1 MDRITGRKLQLTSME
16 CNPQGRRKEMSRSCV
31 LIRYILIMSAVLLA
45 SCSDYSDQRSSFVL
59 ATGTTG
65 GTFYPVGVALSTLAK
80 AEAGADFSLAAISSA
95 GSMENIKLLR
105 DNQSQFALVLAIF
118 AAWAYN
124 GEGPIK
130 NPQSDLR
137 SISGMWPNV
146 EHFVLKTDLVRSGTL
161 SDLSSLNGQRFVLG
175 ARNSGAEHTGIYI
188 LNALGIDYQKKFTLG
203 YMTYGA
209 SASALLDGNI
219 VGMNI
224 PAGPP
229 VTAITQAFAQM
240 RSDMTVLGFDSS
252 QIAAINKHFPLWQA
266 HELPPETYPY
276 QDQSIMTAASPNLL
290 IVRADVSE
298 KIVYDLTRML
308 WENLP
313 TLQQIHSA
321 TRSMRLEEALQGI
334 TVPLHPGALRYY
346 RERAIQ
352 IPDNLILPKDFS
364 APEN

>member
-1 MDRITGRKLQLTSME
+1 MVNCTLLL
-16 CNPQGRRKEMSRSCV
+16 CV
-31 LIRYILIMSAVLLA
+31 LLLQ
-45 SCSDYSDQRSSFVL
+45 SCSDSPHQRSSYIL

-80 AEAGADFSLAAISSA
+80 AQAKADFSLTAISSA

-105 DNQSQFALVLAIF
+105 ENQSQFALVLAIF

-124 GEGPIK
+124 GEGPISS
-130 NPQSDLR
+130 PQSDLR
-137 SISGMWPNV
+137 SISVMWPNV
-146 EHFVLKTDLVRSGTL
+146 EHFVLHSDLVTSGTL
-161 SDLSSLNGQRFVLG
+161 ADLDSLEGERYVLG

-188 LNALGIDYQKKFTLG
+188 LDALGIDYRQKFTLG

-209 SASALLDGNI
+209 SAGAMQDGNI
-219 VGMNI
+219 VGMNV

-240 RSDMTVLGFDSS
+240 RSSMTVLDFDSS
-252 QIAAINKHFPLWQA
+252 QIAAINQRYPLWQA
-266 HELPPETYPY
+266 YELPPETYPY
-276 QDQSIMTAASPNLL
+276 QDESIMTAASPNLL
-290 IVRADVSE
+290 IVRRDVSDQ
-298 KIVYDLTRML
+298 IVYDLTRML

-321 TRSMRLEEALQGI
+321 TRSMKLEDALLGI
-334 TVPLHPGALRYY
+334 PVPLHPGALRYY

-352 IPDNLILPKDFS
+352 IPDALIPSESLN

>member
-1 MDRITGRKLQLTSME
+1 MVNSTLLLCALLLQ
-16 CNPQGRRKEMSRSCV
+16 
-31 LIRYILIMSAVLLA
+31 
-45 SCSDYSDQRSSFVL
+45 SCSDSSHQRSSYIL

-80 AEAGADFSLAAISSA
+80 AEAKADFSLTAISSA

-105 DNQSQFALVLAIF
+105 ENQSQFALVLAIF

-124 GEGPIK
+124 GEGPISS
-130 NPQSDLR
+130 PQSDLR
-137 SISGMWPNV
+137 SISVMWPNV
-146 EHFVLKTDLVRSGTL
+146 EHFVLHSDLVTSGTL
-161 SDLSSLNGQRFVLG
+161 ADLDSLEGERYVLG

-188 LNALGIDYQKKFTLG
+188 LDALGIDYRQKFTLG

-209 SASALLDGNI
+209 SAGAMQDGNI
-219 VGMNI
+219 VGMNV

-240 RSDMTVLGFDSS
+240 RSSMTVLDFTSS
-252 QIAAINKHFPLWQA
+252 QIASINQRYPLWQA
-266 HELPPETYPY
+266 YELPPETYPY
-276 QDQSIMTAASPNLL
+276 QDESIMTAASPNLL
-290 IVRADVSE
+290 IVRRDVPE
-298 KIVYDLTRML
+298 QIVYDLTRML

-321 TRSMRLEEALQGI
+321 TRSMKLEEALQGI
-334 TVPLHPGALRYY
+334 PVPLHPGALRYY

-352 IPDNLILPKDFS
+352 IPDALIPSESFN